1 MLKLRKFYYKEN
13 GDKMKTI
20 GFIGVGK
27 MASAIITGLDKS
39 NVRVLISGR
48 DLRKTQEQA
57 DKLGVFA
64 SHSHGELV
72 EQSDLIVMAVK
83 PQILP
88 DIMEEISPLFTK
100 DKTLISIAAGFDLE
114 ALSDMSKTYDF
125 PIIRVMPNINAQIQK
140 STSAIVRNE
149 YVSSDIYQLT
159 QEIFSSIGTV
169 HEVAEK
175 DFSTFTAI
183 AGSSPAYIYMFVD
196 ALSRA
201 GVLHGIP
208 KDQATKIVAE
218 TVAASAQMILESG
231 EGPWTLVDKVS
242 SPGGTTVA
250 GVVSLEQ
257 NHFVAT
263 VIDAITATIEKENTL
278 N

>member
-1 MLKLRKFYYKEN
+1 
-13 GDKMKTI
+13 MKTI

-278 N
+278 S